1 MLWLKPMINLNSP
14 FFSNLNW
21 TPGKFISVTCNCL
34 KQSWPALR
42 VTGVFLQDSSQ
53 LHFALYNDH
62 WKFWPSQLFS
72 DDTLPDGTRIWW
84 LIYIPG
90 ELKQSL
96 PPVIFISLQKQGWL
110 TAWKLVPELADCN
123 SMHSWKPTATLF
135 GTSSCIRLQAVKVQE
150 LFANQLGSPN
160 NSCDKGWVKH
170 LRWDALQ
177 CYLPSGML
185 LPRKLEI
192 VLPS

>member
-1 MLWLKPMINLNSP
+1 MINLNSP

-21 TPGKFISVTCNCL
+21 TPGKFIFITCNCL
-34 KQSWPALR
+34 KHSWAALR
-42 VTGVFLQDSSQ
+42 VTVFLQDYSSQ
-53 LHFALYNDH
+53 LHFALYDDH

-72 DDTLPDGTRIWW
+72 DDTVPDGTHIWW
-84 LIYIPG
+84 WIYIPG

-96 PPVIFISLQKQGWL
+96 TPVIFISLQKQGWL
-110 TAWKLVPELADCN
+110 TAWKLVPELVDCN
-123 SMHSWKPTATLF
+123 SIHSWKPTATF
-135 GTSSCIRLQAVKVQE
+135 FETSSCIRLQAVVVQE

-160 NSCDKGWVKH
+160 NSCDKDWAKH

-177 CYLPSGML
+177 CYLPSSML
-185 LPRKLEI
+185 LLRKLEI